1 MSDEKI
7 PSRKGKVS
15 TTEEIRRMRN
25 KHIVPDMQAMKRS
38 RNSDGKLY
46 LNADHP
52 SVTKN
57 EVKRFNK
64 IFSQGTGAG
73 SAPHTLSERQVH
85 NAYSMMKKKFV
96 NPKDGSPDN
105 LTNKEIKDLIYR
117 KGQTD
122 VRVNPVPKK
131 IKQSKKDNNVTLK
144 KPINK
149 KTVAS
154 KKPTG
159 KKITPAQQKVIN
171 QAAPVIEKIKK
182 GYKKGSPVKFAP
194 KPEKPIIPK
203 RGGGMTRQGLY
214 PAEESRSGTMSEDER
229 KRYMTMGK
237 KGGGIVYRN
246 MGRAIGGDM
255 GGVSTVSYF
264 YDD

>member
-1 MSDEKI
+1 MSDKKIKI
-7 PSRKGKVS
+7 PSRRGKVT

-25 KHIVPDMQAMKRS
+25 KNIVPDMRAMKTRKGS

-57 EVKRFNK
+57 ELKRFNK

-131 IKQSKKDNNVTLK
+131 I
-144 KPINK
+144 
-149 KTVAS
+149 
-154 KKPTG
+154 
-159 KKITPAQQKVIN
+159 TPAKQKAIK
-171 QAAPVIEKIKK
+171 QAAPVIKRIVEGDKRK
-182 GYKKGSPVKFAP
+182 VKLAP
-194 KPEKPIIPK
+194 KPEKPIVLK
-203 RGGGMTRQGLY
+203 KMGGGSLKNIPAGNKGLPNLPTATRNKMGFKKHGGKITY
-214 PAEESRSGTMSEDER
+214 RMSG
-229 KRYMTMGK
+229 GQVVA
-237 KGGGIVYRN
+237 G
-246 MGRAIGGDM
+246 
-255 GGVSTVSYF
+255 SYE
-264 YDD
+264 

>member
-25 KHIVPDMQAMKRS
+25 KRIVPDMKAMKRS

-96 NPKDGSPDN
+96 NPDGSPDN
-105 LTNKEIKDLIYR
+105 LTNKEIKDLTYR
-117 KGQTD
+117 KGQTG

-131 IKQSKKDNNVTLK
+131 IKQSKKMGG
-144 KPINK
+144 
-149 KTVAS
+149 
-154 KKPTG
+154 G
-159 KKITPAQQKVIN
+159 KVYK
-171 QAAPVIEKIKK
+171 
-182 GYKKGSPVKFAP
+182 YKKGTSDKTIIG
-194 KPEKPIIPK
+194 KNKGMRGSEKPSSLGADKTKGIDPK
-203 RGGGMTRQGLY
+203 FSSRVKKQNEQGMKEAANILKQASDQKLNSPPPKNKGLKKLPKNVRNKMGFKKHGGKITYRM
-214 PAEESRSGTMSEDER
+214 SG
-229 KRYMTMGK
+229 GQVVA
-237 KGGGIVYRN
+237 G
-246 MGRAIGGDM
+246 
-255 GGVSTVSYF
+255 SYE
-264 YDD
+264 